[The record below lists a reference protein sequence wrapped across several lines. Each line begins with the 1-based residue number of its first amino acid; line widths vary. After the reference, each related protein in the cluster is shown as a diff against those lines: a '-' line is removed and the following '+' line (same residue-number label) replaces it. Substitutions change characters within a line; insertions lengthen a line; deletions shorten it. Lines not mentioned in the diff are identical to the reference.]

1 MTETVYIGGV
11 EGGATHSKL
20 VICDRAGNVVASA
33 KGPGTNHWMVGIPEV
48 AKRID
53 TMTRDAKAQ
62 ALIPENHRLSAMG
75 LCLSGAE
82 QEATN
87 RELESYLK
95 THYPDVAERYMVGS
109 DTVGSI
115 ATASN
120 VGGMVIISGTGSNTL
135 LRNPD
140 GSTYGCGGWGHMIG
154 DEGGAWWISKKA
166 IKTVFDHQDNFQRSK
181 LCVERVWELIQE
193 HFGIKTRLDLL
204 DHCYAKFCK
213 PTYSGLCSKLAKCAL
228 EENEPL
234 CRKFFE
240 EAGQML
246 ARSVCALSPR
256 ISPALISQC
265 GEVDIVCVGSVW
277 LSWELLEPGFT
288 RELENAKFK
297 YDLKLLKL
305 TNTMA
310 LGAAYLAADTFDLEL
325 PRDYSKNYEV
335 FYGHRA
341 VLNGNGTNGSSNGN
355 ANGNSNGTT
364 KTNGTTNGTSNGSS
378 NGTNGTTTNGTNG
391 K

>member
-1 MTETVYIGGV
+1 MADAIYVGGV

-20 VICDRAGNVVASA
+20 VICDLSGNVVASS

-48 AKRID
+48 AKRIN
-53 TMTRDAKAQ
+53 TMTREAKIQ
-62 ALIPENHRLSAMG
+62 ALIPDNHRLAAMG

-87 RELESYLK
+87 KELENYLC
-95 THYPDVAERYMVGS
+95 THYADLAERYTVGS
-109 DTVGSI
+109 DTIGSI

-120 VGGMVIISGTGSNTL
+120 IGGMVIISGTGSNTL

-154 DEGGAWWISKKA
+154 DEGGAWWISKTA
-166 IKTVFDHQDNFQRSK
+166 IKTVFDHEDNLHHSN
-181 LCVERVWELIQE
+181 LSIDRVWKLIQE
-193 HFGIKTRLDLL
+193 HFGVKTRLDLL

-213 PTYSGLCSKLAKCAL
+213 PTYSGLCAKLSACAK
-228 EENEPL
+228 EEGDPL
-234 CRKFFE
+234 CRQLFE
-240 EAGQML
+240 DAGKEL

-256 ISPALISQC
+256 ISPALISKC

-288 RELENAKFK
+288 KELERAKFK

-310 LGAAYLAADTFDLEL
+310 LGAAYIAADTYGLQL
-325 PRDYSKNYEV
+325 PRDYTKNYEI
-335 FYGHRA
+335 FYGHKA
-341 VLNGNGTNGSSNGN
+341 VLNGNNGTNNTKTTGTNKTSNGNSIELNNGTSNKTNGSSNCQK
-355 ANGNSNGTT
+355 AV
-364 KTNGTTNGTSNGSS
+364 
-378 NGTNGTTTNGTNG
+378 
-391 K
+391 